1 MPSCGLIPLYKALTP
16 RKGDA
21 ASVRRQSRQRLRSER
36 RYRRNRCVPLYRYSM
51 RAASVA
57 PGEACLAPTTH
68 DWQPCNTF
76 HSPFSTKKN
85 PGPASGIFRQ
95 HRTIQREH
103 SARDFL
109 SRRDLESADVLC
121 VHQTFQTDGSA
132 KNIRRRPKMQLCGVA
147 LICRRRRAASQKTS
161 FVLAVRFRKSPPRTC
176 AADPSAR
183 ASGGSASPR
192 RR

>member
-1 MPSCGLIPLYKALTP
+1 MAKSQLPSRDCHVGLRPPRNDNSGASSFYRQPADYAGASRGVEDAAPYKVCAVGDRATKPGACMALAT
-16 RKGDA
+16 RKGHA

-68 DWQPCNTF
+68 DWQPCSTF

-103 SARDFL
+103 SA
-109 SRRDLESADVLC
+109 
-121 VHQTFQTDGSA
+121 
-132 KNIRRRPKMQLCGVA
+132 KNDRRRPKLQLCGVA
-147 LICRRRRAASQKTS
+147 L
-161 FVLAVRFRKSPPRTC
+161 LNL
-176 AADPSAR
+176 
-183 ASGGSASPR
+183 
-192 RR
+192 